1 MRFGQVISRVVDIV
15 DKPLWYLSLGA
26 LMVATLLTF
35 AGVILRYIFGIS
47 YPWNDE
53 FCCFCFIVVIYFW
66 AGPIIRTGEHL
77 SMEMLSS
84 RIQSS
89 RGKAIHSLVIYVIQL
104 GLCIF
109 LVKWGWD
116 MVELDR
122 LLGFKTMSLY
132 FPMWLFDLV
141 IPIGAGLIGF
151 YSLVEVAKS
160 VGVLITKDSLLAG
173 GEGGRA

>member
-1 MRFGQVISRVVDIV
+1 MRFGQVISRVADIV

-53 FCCFCFIVVIYFW
+53 FCCFCFIVIIYFW

-89 RGKAIHSLVIYVIQL
+89 RGKAIHSLVMYVIQL

-122 LLGFKTMSLY
+122 LLEFKTMSLY

-141 IPIGAGLIGF
+141 IPIGAGFIAL
-151 YSLVEVAKS
+151 YSLVEIAKS
-160 VGVLITKDSLLAG
+160 VAVLVTKDSLPAG
-173 GEGGRA
+173 DEGEVA